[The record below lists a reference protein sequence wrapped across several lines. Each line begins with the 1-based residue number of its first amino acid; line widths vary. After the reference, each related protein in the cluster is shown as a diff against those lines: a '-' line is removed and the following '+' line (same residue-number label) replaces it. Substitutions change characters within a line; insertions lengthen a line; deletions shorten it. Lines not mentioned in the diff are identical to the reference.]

1 MDLQLRPA
9 LPSDLALLRAWDAKP
24 HVIAARSSDGGMNW
38 EEELSRH
45 PPWRELLIAEI
56 SGHAIGFMQIID
68 PALEDSHYW
77 GGMPAGLRAIDIW
90 VGDEAALGQGYGTAM
105 MRQAIDRCFADPSVE
120 ALLIDPLASNHRAH
134 RFYQRLGFR
143 PVERRVFGEDDCLI
157 HRLDRGASKHPSAMF

>member
-1 MDLQLRPA
+1 MNWIMDLQVRPA

-24 HVIAARSSDGGMNW
+24 HVITARGSDGGMNW

-77 GGMPAGLRAIDIW
+77 WRDACRAACNRYLGRQRGGPGPGIRH
-90 VGDEAALGQGYGTAM
+90 GDVALS
-105 MRQAIDRCFADPSVE
+105 D
-120 ALLIDPLASNHRAH
+120 
-134 RFYQRLGFR
+134 
-143 PVERRVFGEDDCLI
+143 
-157 HRLDRGASKHPSAMF
+157 